1 MAKQR
6 DPQQRNDSGSREARR
21 VSLGITIPT
30 TFAASVVVGIMIGY
44 GLDKWLGTGPWL
56 TLIFL
61 GFGLA
66 AGVREILS
74 VLKKMDQ

>member
-1 MAKQR
+1 MAEGRGGGNADEQR
-6 DPQQRNDSGSREARR
+6 AREVRR

-30 TFAASVVVGIMIGY
+30 TFAAAIVVGVAIGY

-61 GFGLA
+61 GLGIA
-66 AGVREILS
+66 AGIREILS
-74 VLKKMDQ
+74 VLNKMDH